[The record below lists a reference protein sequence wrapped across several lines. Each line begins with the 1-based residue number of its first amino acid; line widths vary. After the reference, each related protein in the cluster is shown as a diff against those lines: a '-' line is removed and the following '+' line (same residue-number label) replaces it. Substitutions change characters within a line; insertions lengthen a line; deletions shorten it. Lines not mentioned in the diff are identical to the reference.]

1 MQTANAL
8 KSIHPQLHTFFM
20 PQIEQMHM
28 SLHEHAG
35 GVLGKD
41 DNHFGCGHFFAM
53 QLGDTCLITSHCLQ
67 AKTDFHM
74 EEEPTRS
81 LCIASLTDVG
91 VSFCPVDEIEGTNA
105 LQPHEA
111 QISDGNGTPTLRPS
125 ENITVFNQIDQRYS
139 MQLHT
144 GEAFNSVSVCLLPG
158 YFQNLEA
165 HFGTQLARQAE
176 ELMDCRGFILD
187 DESAPYLRAAL
198 RAAGDPNT
206 SFAQQAQNNKHI
218 QNCVALL
225 TVREMERQR
234 ANAHRGALSHRQMAQ
249 RVCAI
254 IQADP
259 AHAPGVNDLASM
271 FHISRSRLCAIF
283 KAETG
288 ISIGTFIANARV
300 ALACN
305 LLDGSRLSVA
315 DIANATGYR
324 HQSSFAEA
332 FRRSTGKTPLQWRHE
347 HK

>member
-1 MQTANAL
+1 MQTAHTLA
-8 KSIHPQLHTFFM
+8 SIHPQLHTFFM

-35 GVLGKD
+35 GVLGSD
-41 DNHFGCGHFFAM
+41 DNHFGCGHFFAI
-53 QLGDTCLITSHCLQ
+53 QLSDTCLITSHCLQ
-67 AKTDFHM
+67 AKTDFLM
-74 EEEPTRS
+74 EEETARS

-91 VSFCPVDEIEGTNA
+91 VSFCPIDEIGGVHGPHAQEGPDHMHANA
-105 LQPHEA
+105 PA
-111 QISDGNGTPTLRPS
+111 LRPS
-125 ENITVFNQIDQRYS
+125 ENITVFNQVNQRYS
-139 MQLHT
+139 MSLHT
-144 GEAFNSVSVCLLPG
+144 GEAFNSVSVCLLPA
-158 YFQNLEA
+158 YFKSLDE
-165 HFGTQLARQAE
+165 HFGDVLARQAE
-176 ELMDCRGFILD
+176 ELMDCQGFILD
-187 DESAPYLRAAL
+187 DESAPYLRAVL
-198 RAAGDPNT
+198 RAAGNYNT
-206 SFAQQAQNNKHI
+206 SFAQRKQNGKHV

-234 ANAHRGALSHRQMAQ
+234 ANAHRGALDHRQMTQ
-249 RVCAI
+249 RACAI

-288 ISIGTFIANARV
+288 ISIGTFVTNARV

-305 LLDGSRLSVA
+305 LLSDSRLPVA
-315 DIANATGYR
+315 DIAQAAGYS